1 MPNACEELVEQQQSR
16 SVVGEKGVSEEPG
29 GVRQRSWGRL
39 SPFSHGGEKGPEL
52 GWVAAGQAKRCLQQ
66 DAAAE
71 EAAQC

>member
-1 MPNACEELVEQQQSR
+1 MRKEC
-16 SVVGEKGVSEEPG
+16 
-29 GVRQRSWGRL
+29 QRSRGRL